1 MLTALKKTRASVLP
15 RLAAQ
20 LHVAVNK
27 TTKPMTMPPK
37 EKLVFGQQMADHM
50 LLRSWKDGEGYVRTA
65 RPHGDREEH
74 RCFAFVRRAHGL
86 PPGFPL
92 RRSALY
98 LSTGSCAVHW
108 GIGARA
114 GGAIARANRERLLT
128 VRSRLPRPQ
137 VEGCA
142 H

>member
-86 PPGFPL
+86 PPGSRCGAARYTCPRDHAPCTGALVRAPGAQL
-92 RRSALY
+92 R
-98 LSTGSCAVHW
+98 
-108 GIGARA
+108 ARTA
-114 GGAIARANRERLLT
+114 S
-128 VRSRLPRPQ
+128 V
-137 VEGCA
+137 C
-142 H
+142 